1 MIHNPEAPN
10 STLGNK
16 TATCRPSGTNSNHL
30 QHTVETRW
38 YSSFLCLLDSD
49 ISFSLL
55 GSEVISKNLTRTV
68 LQNWNNDKWQLPPT
82 IIRRIQVVLSV
93 TPPPTGSLIGL
104 VCRARK
110 WPLPGPTKTR
120 SASYDILS
128 LLLFPPSRKII
139 LWSRGTGR

>member
-38 YSSFLCLLDSD
+38 YSSFLCPLDSD

-82 IIRRIQVVLSV
+82 IIRRIQVVLFGNSSSYWQFDWSSLSRAEMAAA
-93 TPPPTGSLIGL
+93 GSHENK
-104 VCRARK
+104 VCQ
-110 WPLPGPTKTR
+110 L
-120 SASYDILS
+120 
-128 LLLFPPSRKII
+128 
-139 LWSRGTGR
+139 